1 MNALPFGVVAEAL
14 ERAADECREQQVF
27 RAPLRGHGERDA
39 VFLGEPAGCAQIDR
53 VTHLLR
59 LARHVTHGL
68 RCATPSGTPRTL
80 RHVRRLRSLSEIE
93 CYVRLYGGW
102 DPTVTLVKVEPR
114 RPRYDLAVTG
124 EDLRRDFEERIE
136 ARTEE
141 LIAELDAAE
150 AAAEAA

>member
-1 MNALPFGVVAEAL
+1 
-14 ERAADECREQQVF
+14 
-27 RAPLRGHGERDA
+27 
-39 VFLGEPAGCAQIDR
+39 
-53 VTHLLR
+53 
-59 LARHVTHGL
+59 
-68 RCATPSGTPRTL
+68 
-80 RHVRRLRSLSEIE
+80 VRRLRSLSEIE

-114 RPRYDLAVTG
+114 QPRYDLAVTG

-141 LIAELDAAE
+141 LISELDAAE